1 MEGHPVEGGL
11 PEGEGRPKVRP
22 RTVRIRRENHQKA
35 NPLKASPGKG
45 LFLKVSLPRENQPTA
60 RRGKV
65 SPEYLREIRP

>member
-1 MEGHPVEGGL
+1 
-11 PEGEGRPKVRP
+11 VRP